1 MKAKEEFIGSTI
13 LNVEGAE
20 KDSEE
25 IIFTT
30 TKGIFKMY
38 HRQYCCERVSVD
50 DIIGADYLIG
60 SVVLDFIEKVDDTM
74 DAKGSYNEES
84 HTWTFYTI
92 RTSKGY
98 TDIKWYGES
107 NGYYSETVNFEKVD

>member
-1 MKAKEEFIGSTI
+1 MKAEEEFIGSTI

-20 KDSEE
+20 KDSDE
-25 IIFTT
+25 IVFTT
-30 TKGIFKMY
+30 TNGTFKMY
-38 HRQYCCERVSVD
+38 HEQDCCETVTVD
-50 DIIGADYLIG
+50 DIIGADKLVG
-60 SVVLDFIEKVDDTM
+60 SVVLDFIEKVDYTM
-74 DAKGSYNEES
+74 DAKGNYNEES

-107 NGYYSETVNFEKVD
+107 NGYYSESVDFEKVG